1 MSTGADGVRHAVAMG
16 RMTRLVTTALGA
28 AAAAGAAVGVAR
40 GLDGHGVDAD
50 DLDAPLPGD
59 ELHDPDAIV
68 RTRGITIDATP
79 ADVWPWLVQ
88 LGWGRAGWYSIDA
101 LERVLGVARSVGSDG
116 TESWRSLDE
125 IAPQHQDL
133 AVGDTIPLK
142 EDVGFEVV
150 ALAPEQHLVGLFDAA
165 GLRMVWAFVLRD
177 DGDVTR
183 LLVRTGFGGSN
194 AAVRA
199 ARRLLLDPGHAV
211 MEVVQLR
218 RIKERAEGHLG
229 GAT

>member
-1 MSTGADGVRHAVAMG
+1 MRHPVRMG
-16 RMTRLVTTALGA
+16 RLTTLLTTALGA

-40 GLDGHGVDAD
+40 RLDGHGVDAE

-59 ELHDPDAIV
+59 DLHGPDALV
-68 RTRGITIDATP
+68 RTRGITIEAPP
-79 ADVWPWLVQ
+79 AEVWPWLVQ

-101 LERVLGVARSVGSDG
+101 LERVLGVARSVDREG
-116 TESWRSLDE
+116 TASWRSLGE
-125 IAPQHQDL
+125 INPDHQDL
-133 AVGDTIPLK
+133 AVGDTIPLR

-177 DGDVTR
+177 HGDTTR
-183 LLVRTGFGGSN
+183 LVVRTGFGGSN
-194 AAVRA
+194 AGVRA

-218 RIKERAEGHLG
+218 RIKERAEGLPAG
-229 GAT
+229 GP